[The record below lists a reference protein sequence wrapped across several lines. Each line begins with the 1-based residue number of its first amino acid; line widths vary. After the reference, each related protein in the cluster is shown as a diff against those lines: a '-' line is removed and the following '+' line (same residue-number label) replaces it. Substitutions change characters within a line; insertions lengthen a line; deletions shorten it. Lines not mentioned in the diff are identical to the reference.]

1 LFVAISAT
9 PVIRAFRKSYT
20 KTPCIMIKRT
30 FTSFSVPLLF
40 MLMVTLSG
48 AKQFA
53 TTASWQQLLDKKLS
67 NWDKFI
73 GVPEPGVM
81 APGYMEDSRKK
92 QIPLGLDNDPLQ
104 VFSMEEENGQPVL
117 HVSGQILGGL
127 STKKEYQNY
136 HLKFKFK
143 WGEAKY
149 APRLDQKRDNGIL
162 YHATGPHGKFWNVWM
177 RAHEMQ
183 IQETDMGDYFAI
195 AGVVMNI
202 KSKKLENSQFIY
214 APDGEFKIFVQ
225 GQGLIN
231 RCRRGN
237 DNEKAHGQWNELELI
252 CYEDKS
258 LHIVNGKVVMAL
270 QDSKIRI
277 AEGDEPSLQ
286 RGKIQIQSEY
296 AEAYYKDVQIQPIK
310 SLPKQYLKYF

>member
-1 LFVAISAT
+1 
-9 PVIRAFRKSYT
+9 
-20 KTPCIMIKRT
+20 MIKK
-30 FTSFSVPLLF
+30 FPPLLSVLF
-40 MLMVTLSG
+40 LFTILITQSG
-48 AKQFA
+48 SRLFEP
-53 TTASWQQLLDKKLS
+53 TPSWQSLLDRELT

-73 GVPEPGVM
+73 GVPEPGVVV
-81 APGYMEDSRKK
+81 PNYPEDNRAK
-92 QIPLGLDNDPLQ
+92 QVPLGLNNDPLH
-104 VFSMEEENGQPVL
+104 VFSVEEENGQPVL

-143 WGEAKY
+143 WGEQKY
-149 APRLDQKRDNGIL
+149 APRLNQKRDNGIL

-177 RAHEMQ
+177 RSHEMQ
-183 IQETDMGDYFAI
+183 IQEADMGDYFAI

-202 KSKKLENSQFIY
+202 KSKKLENNQFIY
-214 APDGEFKIFVQ
+214 APDGEFKTFVQ
-225 GQGLIN
+225 DQGLIN
-231 RCRRGN
+231 RCRRSN

-270 QDSKIRI
+270 QNSKIRI

-296 AEAYYKDVQIQPIK
+296 AEAYYKGIQIQPIK
-310 SLPKQYLKYF
+310 SLPRQYLKYF